1 MDMSRD
7 QEIRTIIQ
15 HCQDGLETLAAAT
28 TKLDAMK
35 VRGGFDGLSH
45 TGYDYREQK
54 WVKVD

>member
-1 MDMSRD
+1 MSRD

-35 VRGGFDGLSH
+35 VRGGFDGLSY